1 MGIEEL
7 PNKMKAIQVVEFN
20 KPYKI
25 NEVDVPKDLQPTDI
39 LVKVA
44 VASNCH
50 TDQMGVSPLTQ
61 KPRDISPSRVG
72 DGTPSFYHESACRHE
87 PAPVYIACLKK
98 YRMTQY

>member
-7 PNKMKAIQVVEFN
+7 PKKMKAIQVVEFN

-25 NEVDVPKDLQPTDI
+25 NEVDVPTDLQPTDI

-50 TDQMGVSPLTQ
+50 TDSMG
-61 KPRDISPSRVG
+61 PSRQSLNG
-72 DGTPSFYHESACRHE
+72 ARLC
-87 PAPVYIACLKK
+87 
-98 YRMTQY
+98 